1 MTSLEIRDEEEL
13 KIVLTALMNAESRYS
28 FTQDYGK
35 QGIADRMKRRL
46 EEKTGRR
53 AEDYARRKYPFKD
66 GKGRPSKC
74 KLCGR

>member
-1 MTSLEIRDEEEL
+1 MSMTSLEIRDEEEL

-46 EEKTGRR
+46 
-53 AEDYARRKYPFKD
+53 
-66 GKGRPSKC
+66 
-74 KLCGR
+74 